1 MNEDSKMRY
10 AMKILNKRKLNRIFI
25 SKERTALQ
33 DVEKEIAIM
42 KKLDHPNVV
51 RLIEVLDDPTHDRL
65 YIIMEYLQ
73 NGSLM
78 KKLSKTKTSNLPL
91 SWKYFRDLV
100 QGLNYRKNSLC
111 NQAE

>member
-1 MNEDSKMRY
+1 
-10 AMKILNKRKLNRIFI
+10 
-25 SKERTALQ
+25 
-33 DVEKEIAIM
+33 M

-91 SWKYFRDLV
+91 SWKYFRDLIL
-100 QGLNYRKNSLC
+100 GLNYRKNS
-111 NQAE
+111 QKKFSARGRRGYSQRHKA